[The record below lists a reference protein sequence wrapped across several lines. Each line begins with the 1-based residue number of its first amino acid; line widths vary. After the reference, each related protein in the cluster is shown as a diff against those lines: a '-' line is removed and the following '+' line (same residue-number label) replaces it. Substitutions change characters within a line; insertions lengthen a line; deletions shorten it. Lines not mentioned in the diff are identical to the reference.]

1 MILPRRLAG
10 NPTPRGLCWLFEIL
24 ITDFIG

>member
-10 NPTPRGLCWLFEIL
+10 NPTPRGQWWLFEIL
-24 ITDFIG
+24 ITDFMG